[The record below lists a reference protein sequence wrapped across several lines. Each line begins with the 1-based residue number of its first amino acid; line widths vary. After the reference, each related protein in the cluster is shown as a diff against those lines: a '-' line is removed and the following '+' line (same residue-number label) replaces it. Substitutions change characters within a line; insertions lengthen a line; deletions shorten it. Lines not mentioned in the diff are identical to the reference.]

1 MKKLKKISLSD
12 VKVMDA
18 QEMKMIL
25 GGSGSGS
32 EGGGDFGGGFD
43 GTGVAKSC
51 SDHKTKEECFGPMV
65 EDIGGKLVTGECE
78 WKIIPQLRY
87 AGCVFVKS

>member
-32 EGGGDFGGGFD
+32 EGGGSFD

-65 EDIGGKLVTGECE
+65 KDIGGKLVTGECE

>member
-1 MKKLKKISLSD
+1 MKKLKRISLSD

-32 EGGGDFGGGFD
+32 EGGGDLGGGFD

-51 SDHKTKEECFGPMV
+51 SDHKTKEGV
-65 EDIGGKLVTGECE
+65 LRTDGGRYW
-78 WKIIPQLRY
+78 WKFSARKVCLESYSCIEIRRL
-87 AGCVFVKS
+87 CV

>member
-25 GGSGSGS
+25 GGQFVQDITCRVAGGSGV
-32 EGGGDFGGGFD
+32 FGGWIKQLSDFFD
-43 GTGVAKSC
+43 QFFEK
-51 SDHKTKEECFGPMV
+51 K
-65 EDIGGKLVTGECE
+65 
-78 WKIIPQLRY
+78 
-87 AGCVFVKS
+87 

>member
-1 MKKLKKISLSD
+1 MKKLNKISLSD

-25 GGSGSGS
+25 GGSGSGA
-32 EGGGDFGGGFD
+32 EGGGDLGGGFD

-51 SDHKTKEECFGPMV
+51 SDHKTKEECFGPMIEIINDRPV
-65 EDIGGKLVTGECE
+65 KGECV
-78 WKIIPQLRY
+78 WKVIPALKY
-87 AGCVFVKS
+87 AGCVFEG